1 MVTNKIILDLY
12 GGTGA
17 WSKPYAEK
25 GYDVRNITLP
35 MFDILDPYVQEQ
47 CIKLKP
53 HGILVAPPCT
63 QFSFARARNTNL
75 KNPRNLKL
83 GMELIMACL
92 KIIWK
97 CQYEIEKQSAKK
109 TTLKFW
115 ALENPNGFL
124 KHFLGK
130 PVYAFD
136 PWYFG
141 DMYKKKTHLWG
152 WFNKPK
158 QTFFIKPSTPKFR
171 DMKTISDLES
181 WKNVKTRQD
190 KRSITPSGFAKA
202 FFEAN
207 P

>member
-1 MVTNKIILDLY
+1 MSTKKIILDLC

-17 WSKPYAEK
+17 WSKPYVEK

-35 MFDILDPYVQEQ
+35 MFNILDSYIQEQ

-53 HGILVAPPCT
+53 HGILAAPPCT
-63 QFSFARARNTNL
+63 QFSFARSRNTNL
-75 KNPRNLKL
+75 KKPRDLEL
-83 GMELIMACL
+83 GMKLIMACL

-97 CQYEIEKQSAKK
+97 CQFKIEKQSAKK

-124 KHFLGK
+124 KYFLGK
-130 PVYAFD
+130 PAYIFD

-141 DMYKKKTHLWG
+141 DMYKKRTQLWG
-152 WFNKPK
+152 WFSKPK
-158 QTFFIKPSTPKFR
+158 QAFFIKPNVPKFGY
-171 DMKTISDLES
+171 
-181 WKNVKTRQD
+181 D
-190 KRSITPSGFAKA
+190 KRIKSNPKDRAITPSGFAKA